1 MSSVSEMQQ
10 RTRLRGELRGDGGR
24 GRLVPGPWSREDRM
38 GGDRGLRPPVSWL
51 ALPACPAGD
60 TGCPSAPER
69 NARWADGLTRTVW
82 APAAEGAGRAEDSQQ
97 PPAVE
102 ACGARAAGLRGGPSG
117 TSRAF
122 TPIPSELPSSSSV
135 RSSPLPPPPPSPVL
149 VGRGR
154 DPSQRCPSSSPVP
167 LGKATPSPGSPT
179 RVSGATHVPA
189 TARRRLLWSPP
200 LEVEGGPKGPGRGRG
215 QWGVETRAQGTHR
228 LISSSAGSCWAAG
241 WPQAGLSCD
250 SVACWRSGRSS
261 HTRPAWP
268 APHGTDPT
276 DHAGSGGRHPLSC
289 PVPSAAPPGMRR
301 LLSRRTDAV

>member
-1 MSSVSEMQQ
+1 MGGGQGTEAAGVPAGPARMSCRGHRLPKCPRAQCALGRWADKDCVGTSCRGRRAGP
-10 RTRLRGELRGDGGR
+10 RTPSSLRLWRPAGR
-24 GRLVPGPWSREDRM
+24 GR
-38 GGDRGLRPPVSWL
+38 
-51 ALPACPAGD
+51 PAC
-60 TGCPSAPER
+60 
-69 NARWADGLTRTVW
+69 V
-82 APAAEGAGRAEDSQQ
+82 AGRQE
-97 PPAVE
+97 PA
-102 ACGARAAGLRGGPSG
+102 
-117 TSRAF
+117 
-122 TPIPSELPSSSSV
+122 ELPSSSSV

-179 RVSGATHVPA
+179 RVSGATRVPA

-241 WPQAGLSCD
+241 WRQAGLSCD

-276 DHAGSGGRHPLSC
+276 DHAGSGGRHLLSC
-289 PVPSAAPPGMRR
+289 PVPSAAHPGMRR
-301 LLSRRTDAV
+301 LLGRRTDAV